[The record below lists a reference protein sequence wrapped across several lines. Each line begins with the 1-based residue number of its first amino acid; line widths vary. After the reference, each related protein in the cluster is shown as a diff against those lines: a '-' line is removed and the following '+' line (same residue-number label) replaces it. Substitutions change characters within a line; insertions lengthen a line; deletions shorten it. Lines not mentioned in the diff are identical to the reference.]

1 MWKVVKRAFVTLT
14 PAFIVLILAFY
25 ILYRP
30 WSLTWGA
37 TGQEVTRPM
46 PGDELVK
53 DFTFDATRA
62 VTINAS
68 PEQIW
73 PWIIQIGYRKAGF
86 YSYDWL
92 DNDGIASAER
102 IIPEYQNLAV
112 GDAMPLGKSVEVT
125 VEMLE
130 PGRFL
135 VLLRTKPEDDLP
147 IMSWTWGLYE
157 QAQGR
162 TRLVTRLRV
171 RLDSVSARLFWEAFE
186 IVMMRKCLLGIKWRA
201 EKIQDT

>member
-1 MWKVVKRAFVTLT
+1 
-14 PAFIVLILAFY
+14 
-25 ILYRP
+25 
-30 WSLTWGA
+30 
-37 TGQEVTRPM
+37 M

-62 VTINAS
+62 VTINAHS
-68 PEQIW
+68 KQIW

-92 DNDGIASAER
+92 DNDGIASAEL

-112 GDAMPLGKSVEVT
+112 GDAIPLGRSVDVT
-125 VEMLE
+125 VEILE
-130 PGRFL
+130 PDRFL
-135 VLLRTKPEDDLP
+135 VLLRTKPGDGVP

-157 QAQGR
+157 QAQES

-171 RLDSVSARLFWEAFE
+171 HLDSVTARLFWEAFE

-201 EKIQDT
+201 ETLKNAQSRSNKKEAQIATSPPQTQTYTG